1 MTPPPVN
8 AENTTIDAQAAFRLY
23 KGGVAALLGAVGLLV
38 WRSGGDFSLSFMFGL
53 GILYLATLPAL
64 QWAKYGRHWF
74 PAFEITMLT
83 CVAFYAIPL
92 LGGHR
97 ELEAYDSDTITE
109 AAGMIVLYLAAANL
123 GFNAS
128 RGNPRPPSWATSSL
142 LPEQMMRYLPLGMVL
157 NSVYL
162 YFDIFT
168 TIIPFD
174 LAGSFRALFF
184 GLGIVCTFVLSREWG
199 MDRIDARTRGMFILN
214 LVVQILFLIAQ
225 LYLVRAISLIA
236 LSLIAYA
243 SASRRMPWVVLSVSL
258 PVLAL
263 LHAGK
268 PDMRRIYWE
277 EKKPMP
283 TLMELPAFFTDW
295 VGFGLGAGKASEEK
309 EETRS
314 TLFERASLIQMLCL
328 SVDQVPEV
336 KPYLHGQSYA
346 DIPALVIPRF
356 IWPDKPSSLMA
367 NIRLGMHFGLVD
379 PDSPFTVSIAFGM
392 ISEAYLNFGVIGPP
406 LLGLLTGLFFKRIAM
421 LSRNVPQLSALGLLT
436 ILLTAWSFQ
445 AEFVLATWLSSIF
458 QASVVCIG
466 LPLAYRKF
474 TTG

>member
-1 MTPPPVN
+1 MTSPSVAN
-8 AENTTIDAQAAFRLY
+8 ENKPIDAKAAFRLY
-23 KGGVAALLGAVGLLV
+23 KGGILGLAGAIAFFI
-38 WRSGGDFSLSFMFGL
+38 WRNGGDLSLSFLLGL
-53 GILYLATLPAL
+53 VVLYLAALPAL
-64 QWAKYGRHWF
+64 QWAKHGRDWF

-83 CVAFYAIPL
+83 CMAFYAIPL

-97 ELEAYDSDTITE
+97 ELEAYDSDAITE
-109 AAGMIVLYLAAANL
+109 AAGLIVLYLAAANL

-128 RGNPRPPSWATSSL
+128 RTAPRAPAWATSSL
-142 LPEQMMRYLPLGMVL
+142 LPDKMMRYLPLGMVF

-162 YFDIFT
+162 YLEIFT
-168 TIIPFD
+168 SVIPYNI
-174 LAGSFRALFF
+174 AGSFRALFF
-184 GLGIVCTFVLSREWG
+184 GVGIICTFVLSREWG
-199 MDRIDARTRGMFILN
+199 MGRIDARTRGAFVFN
-214 LVVQILFLIAQ
+214 LAIQLIFLIAQ
-225 LYLVRAISLIA
+225 LYLVRAISLLAIG
-236 LSLIAYA
+236 LIAYS
-243 SASRRMPWVVLSVSL
+243 SARRRIPWLVLATTL

-277 EKKPMP
+277 EKNPMP
-283 TLMELPAFFTDW
+283 TVTQLPAFFAEW
-295 VGFGLGAGKASEEK
+295 IGFGLGAKQATENMEDN
-309 EETRS
+309 RS
-314 TLFERASLIQMLCL
+314 SIFERASLIQMLCL

-336 KPYLHGQSYA
+336 RPYLHGQSYT

-367 NIRLGMHFGLVD
+367 NIRLGIHFGLVD
-379 PDSPFTVSIAFGM
+379 PDSPFKVSIAFGM
-392 ISEAYLNFGVIGPP
+392 ISEAYLNFGFIGPP
-406 LLGLLTGLFFKRIAM
+406 LLGLITGLFFKRAAL
-421 LSRNVPQLSALGLLT
+421 LSQNVPQLSALGLLM

-458 QASVVCIG
+458 QAAVVCIG

>member
-1 MTPPPVN
+1 MTPPPVTD
-8 AENTTIDAQAAFRLY
+8 ENTTIDANAALRLY
-23 KGGVAALLGAVGLLV
+23 KGGIVALIGAVGFLV
-38 WRSGGDFSLSFMFGL
+38 WGNGGDFSTSFILGL

-64 QWAKYGRHWF
+64 QWAKHGRPWF

-109 AAGMIVLYLAAANL
+109 AAGLLVLYLAAANL

-128 RGNPRPPSWATSSL
+128 RGNPRAPSWATSSL

-157 NSVYL
+157 NSIYL
-162 YFDIFT
+162 YFEIFT
-168 TIIPFD
+168 GVISYNI
-174 LAGSFRALFF
+174 AGSFRALFF

-199 MDRIDARTRGMFILN
+199 MGRIDARTRGLFILN
-214 LVVQILFLIAQ
+214 LVVQILFLVAQ
-225 LYLVRAISLIA
+225 LYLVRAISLLA

-243 SASRRMPWVVLSVSL
+243 SARRRIPWVVLGISL
-258 PVLAL
+258 PALAL

-277 EKKPMP
+277 EKTPMP
-283 TLMELPAFFTDW
+283 TLMELPAFFSEW
-295 VGFGLGAGKASEEK
+295 VGYGLGAGKASEES
-309 EETRS
+309 EEVRS
-314 TLFERASLIQMLCL
+314 SLFERASLIQMLCL

-336 KPYLHGQSYA
+336 KPYLHGQSYV
-346 DIPALVIPRF
+346 DIPALIIPRF
-356 IWPDKPSSLMA
+356 MWPDKPSSLMA

-379 PDSPFTVSIAFGM
+379 PDSPFKVSIAFGM
-392 ISEAYLNFGVIGPP
+392 ISEAYLNFGFIGPP
-406 LLGLLTGLFFKRIAM
+406 LLGLITGLFFKRVA
-421 LSRNVPQLSALGLLT
+421 LLARNVPQLSALGLLT

-458 QASVVCIG
+458 QAAVICIG